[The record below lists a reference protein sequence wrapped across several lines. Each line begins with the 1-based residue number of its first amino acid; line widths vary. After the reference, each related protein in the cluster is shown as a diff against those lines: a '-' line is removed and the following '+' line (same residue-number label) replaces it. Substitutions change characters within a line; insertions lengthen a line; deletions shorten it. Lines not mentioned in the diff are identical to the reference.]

1 MTSWSCWR
9 FHNSNVARTRLRAK
23 GLGCAILLFAVE
35 VCTLPRAMGINGMN
49 GPPGGKKTPGV
60 AMGIKTSLLMIP
72 LNSWQIHTNPYKE
85 VSAWLV
91 RTVTHRFSIYP
102 NTLPAT
108 IIAGLAYIRLQVGPI
123 VTPPGRRGPNR
134 NGWWLKLWN
143 HPKIMCT
150 RWLLGM
156 SWSPADKNH
165 LYLLWNN
172 LYKGKAPAERKK
184 GLKVRVNPH
193 GPEADFLSKK

>member
-1 MTSWSCWR
+1 M
-9 FHNSNVARTRLRAK
+9 
-23 GLGCAILLFAVE
+23 ILLKISQFKCGQDQVAGQ
-35 VCTLPRAMGINGMN
+35 GIGLCHPFVRSRGVYLATCHGNQWDEWA
-49 GPPGGKKTPGV
+49 PWRKKTPGV

>member
-9 FHNSNVARTRLRAK
+9 FHNSNAARTRLRAK
-23 GLGCAILLFAVE
+23 GLDCAILLFAVE

-49 GPPGGKKTPGV
+49 GPPGGKKHPRPWESKHPCWWFHSTLDKS
-60 AMGIKTSLLMIP
+60 IQI
-72 LNSWQIHTNPYKE
+72 LNE

-156 SWSPADKNH
+156 SWSLADKNH